1 MDAVTLPAWSGYAH
15 SGGYLRGIVV
25 SMGRQNPLVNSELW
39 CQLYQEK
46 TFFGLT
52 HMNVSHVLVGFLWSG
67 RGVVE

>member
-1 MDAVTLPAWSGYAH
+1 
-15 SGGYLRGIVV
+15 
-25 SMGRQNPLVNSELW
+25 MGRQNPLVNSELW